1 MSEKKVYTAN
11 EIEEVKDEI
20 NLQVVLQE
28 LKKNIEEQLKKCGLY
43 YRLFSRVK
51 DSESLAQK
59 LNSGEYG
66 DGDTDKKVQDL
77 LGIRVVLYYSDDL
90 TPCRYIL
97 EKTFNRNGQWSQ
109 NAMTVNEFQATKIN
123 GVFEIPQK
131 LLEMIDEHIW
141 KLPVDATF
149 EVQLR
154 TVLFEGWHEI
164 EHDMRYKDIKNH
176 KKNLWDDNEDLART
190 MNSILAS
197 LELCDWSL
205 SNLFQSLARK
215 HKERKN
221 WELMLRSRYRLRL
234 EDKPLNPQVKEYLN
248 QHDQLGWDF
257 FNCDKLKLIRA
268 LMDEN
273 VHTKLTYDVL
283 VKVLNMIYVK
293 DETIQKLLADTKLKV
308 YEPIPNKNKFKPLE
322 NRTTFQ
328 LDVALNDADTPDW
341 KVQEDFVTAVQ
352 IIYSWGRYK
361 YREIFPEMSEQ
372 PEDFRGTS
380 PGYELH
386 VEYDEHMQKFLLN
399 CSRIDATMPGTI
411 WFTETSLEN
420 KNGRLLFFCVTTS
433 SAPEQEMAKI
443 SFRKPKFVD
452 RIREKVDCYD
462 VEKLPSKVP
471 VLKDGKDAETIRK
484 LLEHPARCLPVVV
497 IGWDETEQ
505 KFLVNADKLLGIIG
519 SFAHVYAQ
527 KTSGDGSVMIF
538 WPDGTYVS
546 YDRDTIMQCRFDYNR
561 KVFSDEDIYEIPFR
575 HQIVNLVR
583 ERNNGI
589 IREE

>member
-386 VEYDEHMQKFLLN
+386 VEYDEYMQKFLLN

-452 RIREKVDCYD
+452 RIREKVDFYD

-471 VLKDGKDAETIRK
+471 VLKDEKDAETIRK

-561 KVFSDEDIYEIPFR
+561 KVFSDEDIYEIPFH

>member
-1 MSEKKVYTAN
+1 MNSDREYTA
-11 EIEEVKDEI
+11 EYIRQLKDDV
-20 NLQVVLQE
+20 NLQVVLEE
-28 LKKNIEEQLKKCGLY
+28 LKKSIEEQLKKCGLY
-43 YRLFSRVK
+43 YRLFIRVK
-51 DSESLAQK
+51 DNDSLALK
-59 LNSGEYG
+59 LGSGEYG
-66 DGDTDKKVQDL
+66 CGENDKKVQDL

-90 TPCRYIL
+90 ASCRYIL

-109 NAMTVNEFQATKIN
+109 NEMTVNQFQATKIN

-131 LLEMIDEHIW
+131 LLEMVDEHTW

-176 KKNLWDDNEDLART
+176 KKNLWDDNEALART

-205 SNLFQSLARK
+205 SSLFQSLARRHLEK
-215 HKERKN
+215 KN
-221 WELMLRSRYRLRL
+221 WELMFRSRYRLRL
-234 EDKPLNPQVKEYLN
+234 EDKPLNPQVIEYLN
-248 QHDQLGWDF
+248 EHEEIGNAF
-257 FNCDKLKLIRA
+257 FNCEKVQLVSA

-283 VKVLNMIYVK
+283 VKVLNMLYVK
-293 DETIQKLLADTKLKV
+293 DETIQKLLTDTKLKV
-308 YEPIPNKNKFKPLE
+308 YVPVPHKNKFKPLE

-328 LDVALNDADTPDW
+328 LDVALNDMDTP
-341 KVQEDFVTAVQ
+341 KEEVQQNFKKAVE
-352 IIYSWGRYK
+352 IIYNWGKYK
-361 YREIFPEMSEQ
+361 YREIFPEMKAE
-372 PEDFRGTS
+372 PEDFRGTR

-386 VEYDEHMQKFLLN
+386 VEYDEDMQRFLLN
-399 CSRIDATMPGTI
+399 CSRIDATMPGTL
-411 WFTETSLEN
+411 WFTETCLEN

-433 SAPEQEMAKI
+433 SAPEAEIAKI

-452 RIREKVDCYD
+452 RIRDEVDFYD
-462 VEKLPSKVP
+462 VEKLPSKVD
-471 VLKDGKDAETIRK
+471 VLETEEDAEKIRC

-497 IGWDETEQ
+497 IGWDEEDQT
-505 KFLVNADKLLGIIG
+505 FLLNPDKLLATIG

-538 WPDGTYVS
+538 WPDGS
-546 YDRDTIMQCRFDYNR
+546 FISFDRETIKACRFDYNR
-561 KVFSDEDIYEIPFR
+561 KVFADEDIYEIPFR
-575 HQIVNLVR
+575 HKIVNLVR

>member
-1 MSEKKVYTAN
+1 MSNDREYTP
-11 EIEEVKDEI
+11 ELIRHLKDDV
-20 NLQVVLQE
+20 NLQVVLEE
-28 LKKNIEEQLKKCGLY
+28 LKKSIEEQLKKCGLY
-43 YRLFSRVK
+43 YRLFMRVK
-51 DSESLAQK
+51 DDESLALK
-59 LNSGEYG
+59 LGSGEYG
-66 DGDTDKKVQDL
+66 SGEHDKKVQDL

-90 TPCRYIL
+90 AACRYIL

-109 NAMTVNEFQATKIN
+109 NEMTVNQFQATKIN

-131 LLEMIDEHIW
+131 LLEMVDEHTW

-176 KKNLWDDNEDLART
+176 KKNLWDDNEALART

-205 SNLFQSLARK
+205 SSLFQSLARRHLEK
-215 HKERKN
+215 KN
-221 WELMLRSRYRLRL
+221 WELMFRSRYRLRL
-234 EDKPLNPQVKEYLN
+234 DEKPLNPQVVEYLN
-248 QHDQLGWDF
+248 EHEQLGNQF
-257 FNCDKLKLIRA
+257 FNCDKVQLVSA

-283 VKVLNMIYVK
+283 VKVLNMLYVK
-293 DETIQKLLADTKLKV
+293 DETIQRLLADTKLKV
-308 YEPIPNKNKFKPLE
+308 YEPVPHKNKFKPLE

-328 LDVALNDADTPDW
+328 LDVALNDENTPQGE
-341 KVQEDFVTAVQ
+341 VEDSFKKAVQ

-361 YREIFPEMSEQ
+361 YREIFPEMKEE
-372 PEDFRGTS
+372 PEDFKGTK

-386 VEYDEHMQKFLLN
+386 VEYDEETQRFLLN
-399 CSRIDATMPGTI
+399 CSRIDATMPGTL

-433 SAPEQEMAKI
+433 SAPEKEIAKI

-452 RIREKVDCYD
+452 RIRDEVDFYD
-462 VEKLPSKVP
+462 VEKLPSKVS
-471 VLKDGKDAETIRK
+471 VLETERDAEKIRN

-497 IGWDETEQ
+497 IGWDAEDG
-505 KFLVNADKLLGIIG
+505 KFLLNPDKLLATIG

-527 KTSGDGSVMIF
+527 KTSRDGSVMIF
-538 WPDGTYVS
+538 WPDGS
-546 YDRDTIMQCRFDYNR
+546 YISFDRETIKNCRFDYNR
-561 KVFSDEDIYEIPFR
+561 KVFADEDIYEIPFR
-575 HQIVNLVR
+575 HRVVNLVR

>member
-1 MSEKKVYTAN
+1 MSNDREYTP
-11 EIEEVKDEI
+11 ELIRHLKDDV
-20 NLQVVLQE
+20 NLQVVLEE
-28 LKKNIEEQLKKCGLY
+28 LKKSIEEQLKKCGLY
-43 YRLFSRVK
+43 YRLFMRVK
-51 DSESLAQK
+51 DDESLALK
-59 LNSGEYG
+59 LGSGEYG
-66 DGDTDKKVQDL
+66 SGEHDKKVQDL

-90 TPCRYIL
+90 AACRYIL

-109 NAMTVNEFQATKIN
+109 NEMTVNQFQATKIN

-131 LLEMIDEHIW
+131 LLEMVDEHTW

-176 KKNLWDDNEDLART
+176 KKNLWDDNEALART

-205 SNLFQSLARK
+205 SSLFQSLARRHLEK
-215 HKERKN
+215 KN
-221 WELMLRSRYRLRL
+221 WELMFRSRYRLRL
-234 EDKPLNPQVKEYLN
+234 DEKPLNPQVVEYLN
-248 QHDQLGWDF
+248 EHEQLGNQF
-257 FNCDKLKLIRA
+257 FNCDKVQLVSA

-283 VKVLNMIYVK
+283 VKVLNMLYVK
-293 DETIQKLLADTKLKV
+293 DETIQRLLADTKLKV
-308 YEPIPNKNKFKPLE
+308 YEPVPHKNKFKPLE

-328 LDVALNDADTPDW
+328 LDVALNDENTPQGE
-341 KVQEDFVTAVQ
+341 VEDSFKKAVQ

-361 YREIFPEMSEQ
+361 YREIFPEMKEE
-372 PEDFRGTS
+372 PEDFKGTK

-386 VEYDEHMQKFLLN
+386 VEYDEETQRFLLN
-399 CSRIDATMPGTI
+399 CSRIDATMPGTL

-433 SAPEQEMAKI
+433 SAPEKEIAKI

-452 RIREKVDCYD
+452 RIRDEVDFYD
-462 VEKLPSKVP
+462 VEKLPSKVS
-471 VLKDGKDAETIRK
+471 VLETERDAEKIRT

-497 IGWDETEQ
+497 IGWDAEDG
-505 KFLVNADKLLGIIG
+505 KFLLNPDKLLATIG

-527 KTSGDGSVMIF
+527 KTSRDGSVMIF
-538 WPDGTYVS
+538 WPDGS
-546 YDRDTIMQCRFDYNR
+546 YISFDRETIKNCRFDYNR
-561 KVFSDEDIYEIPFR
+561 KVFADEDIYEIPFR
-575 HQIVNLVR
+575 HRVVNLVR

>member
-1 MSEKKVYTAN
+1 MSSDREYTP
-11 EIEEVKDEI
+11 ELIRHLKDDV
-20 NLQVVLQE
+20 NLQVVLEE

-43 YRLFSRVK
+43 YRLFMRVK
-51 DSESLAQK
+51 DNESLALK
-59 LNSGEYG
+59 LGSGEYG
-66 DGDTDKKVQDL
+66 CGEYDKKVQDL

-90 TPCRYIL
+90 SACRYIL

-109 NAMTVNEFQATKIN
+109 NEMTVNQFQATKIN

-131 LLEMIDEHIW
+131 LLEMVDEHTW

-176 KKNLWDDNEDLART
+176 KKNLWDDNEALART

-205 SNLFQSLARK
+205 SSLFQSLARK
-215 HKERKN
+215 HLEKKN
-221 WELMLRSRYRLRL
+221 WELMFRSRYRLRL
-234 EDKPLNPQVKEYLN
+234 DEKPLRSEVVEYLN
-248 QHDQLGWDF
+248 EHEQLGNQF
-257 FNCDKLKLIRA
+257 FNCDKVQLVSA

-283 VKVLNMIYVK
+283 VKVLNMLYVK
-293 DETIQKLLADTKLKV
+293 DETIQRLLADTKLKV
-308 YEPIPNKNKFKPLE
+308 YEPVPHKNKFKPLE

-328 LDVALNDADTPDW
+328 LDVALNDENTPQGE
-341 KVQEDFVTAVQ
+341 VEDNFHKAVQ

-361 YREIFPEMSEQ
+361 YREIFPEMKEE
-372 PEDFRGTS
+372 PEDFKGTK

-386 VEYDEHMQKFLLN
+386 VEYDEETQRFLLN
-399 CSRIDATMPGTI
+399 CSRIDATMPGTL
-411 WFTETSLEN
+411 WFTETCLEN

-433 SAPEQEMAKI
+433 SAPEQEIAKI

-452 RIREKVDCYD
+452 RIRDEVDFYD
-462 VEKLPSKVP
+462 VEKLPSRVS
-471 VLKDGKDAETIRK
+471 VLENEGDAEKIRT

-497 IGWDETEQ
+497 IGWDAEDG
-505 KFLVNADKLLGIIG
+505 KFLLNPDKLLATIG

-527 KTSGDGSVMIF
+527 KASKDGSVMIF
-538 WPDGTYVS
+538 WPDGSYVS
-546 YDRDTIMQCRFDYNR
+546 FDRETIKNCRFDYNR
-561 KVFSDEDIYEIPFR
+561 KVFADEDIYEIPFR
-575 HQIVNLVR
+575 HRVVNLVR

>member
-1 MSEKKVYTAN
+1 MSNDREYTP
-11 EIEEVKDEI
+11 ELIRRLKDDV
-20 NLQVVLQE
+20 NLQVVLEE
-28 LKKNIEEQLKKCGLY
+28 LKKSIEEQLKKCGLY
-43 YRLFSRVK
+43 YRLFMRVK
-51 DSESLAQK
+51 DDESLALK
-59 LNSGEYG
+59 LGSGEYG
-66 DGDTDKKVQDL
+66 CGEHDKKVQDL

-90 TPCRYIL
+90 AACRYIL

-109 NAMTVNEFQATKIN
+109 NEMTVNQFQATKIN

-131 LLEMIDEHIW
+131 LLEMVDEHTW

-176 KKNLWDDNEDLART
+176 KKNLWDDNEALART

-205 SNLFQSLARK
+205 SSLFQSLARRHLEK
-215 HKERKN
+215 KN
-221 WELMLRSRYRLRL
+221 WELMFRSRYRLRL
-234 EDKPLNPQVKEYLN
+234 DEKPLNPQVVEYLN
-248 QHDQLGWDF
+248 EHEQLGNQF
-257 FNCDKLKLIRA
+257 FNCDKVQLVSA

-283 VKVLNMIYVK
+283 VKVLNMLYVR
-293 DETIQKLLADTKLKV
+293 DETIQRLLADTKLKV
-308 YEPIPNKNKFKPLE
+308 YEPVPHKNKFKPLE

-328 LDVALNDADTPDW
+328 LDVALNDENTPQGE
-341 KVQEDFVTAVQ
+341 VEDSFKKAVQ

-361 YREIFPEMSEQ
+361 YREIFPEMKEE
-372 PEDFRGTS
+372 PEDFKGTK

-386 VEYDEHMQKFLLN
+386 VEYDEDTQRFLLN
-399 CSRIDATMPGTI
+399 CSRIDATMPGTL

-433 SAPEQEMAKI
+433 SAPEKEIAKI

-452 RIREKVDCYD
+452 RIRDEVDFYD
-462 VEKLPSKVP
+462 VEKLPSKVS
-471 VLKDGKDAETIRK
+471 VLETERDAEKIRT

-497 IGWDETEQ
+497 IGWDAEDG
-505 KFLVNADKLLGIIG
+505 KFLLNPDKLLATIG

-527 KTSGDGSVMIF
+527 KTSRDGSVMIF
-538 WPDGTYVS
+538 WPDGS
-546 YDRDTIMQCRFDYNR
+546 YISFDRETIKNCRFDYNR
-561 KVFSDEDIYEIPFR
+561 KVFADEDIYEIPFR
-575 HQIVNLVR
+575 HRVVNLVR

>member
-1 MSEKKVYTAN
+1 MSNDREYTP
-11 EIEEVKDEI
+11 ELIRRLKDDV
-20 NLQVVLQE
+20 NLQVVLEE
-28 LKKNIEEQLKKCGLY
+28 LKKSIEEQLKKCGLY
-43 YRLFSRVK
+43 YRLFMRVK
-51 DSESLAQK
+51 DDESLALK
-59 LNSGEYG
+59 LGSGEYG
-66 DGDTDKKVQDL
+66 CGERDKKVQDL

-90 TPCRYIL
+90 AACRYIL

-109 NAMTVNEFQATKIN
+109 NEMTVNQFQATKIN

-131 LLEMIDEHIW
+131 LLEMVDEHTW

-176 KKNLWDDNEDLART
+176 KKNLWDDNEALART

-205 SNLFQSLARK
+205 SSLFQSLARRHLEK
-215 HKERKN
+215 KN
-221 WELMLRSRYRLRL
+221 WELMFRSRYRLRL
-234 EDKPLNPQVKEYLN
+234 DEKPLNPQVVEYLN
-248 QHDQLGWDF
+248 EHEQLGNQF
-257 FNCDKLKLIRA
+257 FNCDKVQLVSA

-283 VKVLNMIYVK
+283 VKVLNMLYVK
-293 DETIQKLLADTKLKV
+293 DETIQRLLADTKLKV
-308 YEPIPNKNKFKPLE
+308 YEPVPHKNKFKPLE

-328 LDVALNDADTPDW
+328 LDVALNDENTPQGE
-341 KVQEDFVTAVQ
+341 VEDSFKKAVQ

-361 YREIFPEMSEQ
+361 YREIFPEMKEE
-372 PEDFRGTS
+372 PEDFKGTK

-386 VEYDEHMQKFLLN
+386 VEYDEDTQRFLLN
-399 CSRIDATMPGTI
+399 CSRIDATMPGTL

-433 SAPEQEMAKI
+433 SAPEKEIAKI

-452 RIREKVDCYD
+452 RIRDEVDFYD
-462 VEKLPSKVP
+462 VEKLPSKVS
-471 VLKDGKDAETIRK
+471 VLETERDAEKIRT

-497 IGWDETEQ
+497 IGWDAEDG
-505 KFLVNADKLLGIIG
+505 KFLLNPDKLLATIG

-527 KTSGDGSVMIF
+527 KTSRDGSVMIF
-538 WPDGTYVS
+538 WPDGS
-546 YDRDTIMQCRFDYNR
+546 YISFDRETIKNCRFDYNR
-561 KVFSDEDIYEIPFR
+561 KVFADEDIYEIPFR
-575 HQIVNLVR
+575 HRVVNLVR

>member
-1 MSEKKVYTAN
+1 MNSDREYTT
-11 EIEEVKDEI
+11 EYIRQLKDDV
-20 NLQVVLQE
+20 NLQVVLEE
-28 LKKNIEEQLKKCGLY
+28 LKKSIEEQLKKCGLY
-43 YRLFSRVK
+43 YRLFIRVK
-51 DSESLAQK
+51 DNESLALK
-59 LNSGEYG
+59 LGSGEYG
-66 DGDTDKKVQDL
+66 CGENDKKVQDL

-90 TPCRYIL
+90 ASCRYIL

-109 NAMTVNEFQATKIN
+109 NEMTVNQFQATKIN

-131 LLEMIDEHIW
+131 LLEMVDEHTW

-176 KKNLWDDNEDLART
+176 KKNLWDDNEALART

-205 SNLFQSLARK
+205 SSLFQSLARK
-215 HKERKN
+215 HLEKKN
-221 WELMLRSRYRLRL
+221 WELMFRSRYRLRL
-234 EDKPLNPQVKEYLN
+234 EDKPLNPQVVEYLN
-248 QHDQLGWDF
+248 EHEDIGNAF
-257 FNCDKLKLIRA
+257 FNCEKVQLVSA

-283 VKVLNMIYVK
+283 VKVLNMLYVK
-293 DETIQKLLADTKLKV
+293 DETIQKLLTDTKLKV
-308 YEPIPNKNKFKPLE
+308 YVPVPHKNKFKPLE

-328 LDVALNDADTPDW
+328 LDVALNDMDTP
-341 KVQEDFVTAVQ
+341 KEEVQQSFKKAVE
-352 IIYSWGRYK
+352 IIYNWGKYK
-361 YREIFPEMSEQ
+361 YREIFPEMKPE
-372 PEDFRGTS
+372 PEDFRGTR

-386 VEYDEHMQKFLLN
+386 VEYDEDTQRFLLN
-399 CSRIDATMPGTI
+399 CSRIDATMPGTL
-411 WFTETSLEN
+411 WFTETCLEN

-433 SAPEQEMAKI
+433 SAPEAEIAKI

-452 RIREKVDCYD
+452 RIRDEVDFYD
-462 VEKLPSKVP
+462 VEKLPSKVD
-471 VLKDGKDAETIRK
+471 VLETEKDAEKIRC

-497 IGWDETEQ
+497 IGWDEEDQT
-505 KFLVNADKLLGIIG
+505 FLLNPDKLLATIG

-538 WPDGTYVS
+538 WPDGSYVS
-546 YDRDTIMQCRFDYNR
+546 FDRETIKACRFDYNR
-561 KVFSDEDIYEIPFR
+561 KVFADEDIYEIPFR
-575 HQIVNLVR
+575 HKVVNLVR